1 MDTLRISILFSIL
14 FLFVG
19 CASMFQAKPQ
29 LNLASSDKAMAVKS
43 EVSYVTAIGYS
54 PDGKYLTS
62 GGAKTTANVWDVE
75 NARESMK
82 INIPIPDVTTGFVSD
97 VLYSPNGKT
106 IAIAA
111 RTGVL
116 SGDATQLVE
125 AHSGRELRTIS
136 VPLGGTLS
144 FSPDGKRLLGE
155 EFTLNFFSASS
166 NIVKLVDVSAGEAAM
181 TFKEFR
187 HGSLAPDGTRAV
199 LIANDVED
207 RETDVV
213 LMDLGTGR
221 KVWQRQD
228 DSVSAVAFSP
238 DGKTI
243 LLGSYKQETAGFGFK
258 YDIYFRLLDSSTGT
272 QIGEFG
278 HVNFSTVTP
287 FGDPG
292 VRLNLIRN
300 ITYSPNGQYIVS
312 SGENGEYKLWETA
325 TGKMIRKL
333 KRPDETI
340 VFGLSSYHSAF
351 SPNGKVVAIASAAST
366 RLYDVKSGNEIA
378 ALIAFDDGEWV
389 ITTPDGYYS
398 ASEKGDQY
406 LDVSVAGKPYT
417 ISQLRESFYRPD
429 LVKIALSGQQL
440 EGLKNIADIKP
451 PPSIAVVNT
460 PASVS
465 FDQITVSLAVKDQGG
480 GIGDVRLYLNGTAV
494 VLDQGS
500 RALTLKTE
508 TPDSARIFSYSL
520 QLVSGKNSLRAIA
533 FNADNSMQSTDAL
546 FEIDAKTAVKK
557 PALHALVVGIQEYEN
572 PKLTLKYPVAD
583 ANLFADSLKER
594 AAGLFDTVTITRL
607 TTRQETTSASITTA
621 LEKMRT
627 QVGPNDLFVFY
638 VASHGTVDD
647 GEYFLVT
654 SNVGATS
661 TEKLKRDALSQNSLK
676 ALLSNIPAAK
686 KLIVLDTCNA
696 GKLGDAIQMAM
707 LTRGMSEDTAF
718 KVLSRAV
725 GSTIL
730 SAANSQQEALEGYR
744 GHGLFT
750 YVLSEGL
757 QGEADL
763 DKDGFVKTT
772 ELANYI
778 EDEVPDLA
786 EKMFHHKQYPVVSPS
801 GQGFP
806 VVRVR

>member
-1 MDTLRISILFSIL
+1 
-14 FLFVG
+14 
-19 CASMFQAKPQ
+19 MFQAKPQ

-43 EVSYVTAIGYS
+43 EVSFVTAIGYS

-62 GGAKTTANVWDVE
+62 GGAKTTASVWDLE
-75 NARESMK
+75 NAKEAMK

-106 IAIAA
+106 IAISA
-111 RTGVL
+111 RTGVF

-125 AHSGRELRTIS
+125 AQSGRELRTIS

-144 FSPDGKRLLGE
+144 FSPEGKQLLGE
-155 EFTLNFFSASS
+155 EFTLHFFRGTST
-166 NIVKLVDVSAGEAAM
+166 NIIKLVDVQTGEAI
-181 TFKEFR
+181 KEFNGFR
-187 HGSLAPDGTRAV
+187 HGCLAPDGTRAV

-207 RETDVV
+207 RQTDVV
-213 LMDLGTGR
+213 LMDLETGR
-221 KVWQRQD
+221 KIWQRQD

-243 LLGSYKQETAGFGFK
+243 LLGSYKHETAGLGFK
-258 YDIYFRLLDSSTGT
+258 YDIYFRLLDSSTGN
-272 QIGEFG
+272 QISEFD
-278 HVNFSTVTP
+278 HVNFSTSTP

-292 VRLNLIRN
+292 VRQNLIRN
-300 ITYSPNGQYIVS
+300 ITFSPNAQYVVS

-325 TGKMIRKL
+325 TGKMVRKL

-340 VFGLSSYHSAF
+340 VFGISSYHSAF

-366 RLYDVKSGNEIA
+366 RLYDVKSGDEVA
-378 ALIAFDDGEWV
+378 ALIAFDDGEWL
-389 ITTPDGYYS
+389 ITTPDGYYN

-451 PPSIAVVNT
+451 PPSISIINT

-465 FDQITVSLAVKDQGG
+465 SDQITVSLEVRDQGG
-480 GIGDVRLYLNGTAV
+480 GIGDVRLYLNDTAV
-494 VLDQGS
+494 VLDRSS
-500 RALTLKTE
+500 RALSLKTE
-508 TPDSARIFSYSL
+508 APNSARILTYPL
-520 QLVSGKNSLRAIA
+520 NLVSGRNSLRAIA
-533 FNADNSMQSTDAL
+533 FNADNTMQSTDAL
-546 FEIDAKTAVKK
+546 HEIDAKIAVRK

-583 ANLFADSLKER
+583 ANLFADTLKER
-594 AAGLFDTVTITRL
+594 AAGLFDAVTITRL
-607 TTRQETTSASITTA
+607 TTRQETTSASITAA
-621 LEKMRT
+621 LKKMRA

-647 GEYFLVT
+647 GEYFLIT

-661 TEKLKRDALSQNSLK
+661 TEKLKRDALSQNNLK
-676 ALLSNIPAAK
+676 ELLSNIPAAK

-696 GKLGDAIQMAM
+696 GKLGDAIQVAM

-744 GHGLFT
+744 DHGLFT
-750 YVLSEGL
+750 YVISEGL
-757 QGEADL
+757 QGKADL

-786 EKMFHHKQYPVVSPS
+786 EKIFKHKQYPVASPS

-806 VVRVR
+806 VARMR